1 MTDGKVSTDNHGR
14 KTLRTRNRPI
24 TWHYEKYQN
33 HYPQF
38 LTQNKDRMIPLQY
51 LTPTTYFERIS
62 KL

>member
-33 HYPQF
+33 HY
-38 LTQNKDRMIPLQY
+38 QNKM
-51 LTPTTYFERIS
+51 
-62 KL
+62 